1 MILLCKL
8 GFTSHYSDQQTG
20 LRAAD
25 GHSAKIST
33 LAGYP
38 LPTELVYVPYN
49 QYLHVCILYVQTFFP
64 APFR

>member
-38 LPTELVYVPYN
+38 LSWCRYHIISISMYI
-49 QYLHVCILYVQTFFP
+49 ILYVQTFFP